1 MALVGKDNFEKMW
14 NFCKAHGFTDAGA
27 AAVVG
32 NGYAESGCSS
42 INLQNN
48 GNRNLGMTDEQYTAA
63 VDNGSYTN
71 FVHDGYGYGCFQL
84 TFWSRKQN
92 FLNFVKTCHVSI
104 GDLEAQMEFF
114 MQELNAGY
122 KSLLN
127 ILRTSNSI
135 SECSNAMVL
144 QFERPAS
151 VGKNATEQQRQDT
164 CNKRANY
171 AQGYYDRFH
180 NNGGAIMGYTNSPL
194 VDCVKKSP
202 NHSGKRNHRID
213 RITPHCVV
221 GQCSA
226 ERIGD
231 CFPAGREA
239 SCNYGIGYD
248 GRVCLIVDEAN
259 RSWCTS
265 SNANDQRAITIEC
278 ASDSTHPYAFKDAC
292 YNKLVKLCIDICK
305 RNGIKKMLWINNKE
319 KALNYEPKA
328 GEGIFT
334 VHRWYANKSC
344 PGDWMYNR
352 MGQLCNEV
360 NAGLSDGSYIPVD
373 QGMTVNYQVKVTASD
388 GLNCRTEPI
397 VKNGNVL
404 MTYPLGT
411 VLTISKEQNGW
422 GFTGAG
428 WVSLPYVEKITE
440 NIGMEDDDM
449 DLAKFK
455 EFYGQMRKELQDN
468 DSSAYSKEAR
478 EWAISNGLIAGN
490 GTQING
496 EPNYMWADI
505 LTREQFV
512 TVLHRFAQMM
522 GKA

>member
-1 MALVGKDNFEKMW
+1 MALIGNNNPEKMF
-14 NFCKAHGFTDAGA
+14 NFLRQQGFTEAGS

-32 NGYAESGCSS
+32 NGYAESGCSP

-48 GNRNLGMTDEQYTAA
+48 GNRELDMTDEQYTAA
-63 VDNGSYTN
+63 VDNGTYTN
-71 FVHDGYGYGCFQL
+71 FVNDKYGYGIFQW
-84 TFWSRKQN
+84 TYWSRKQN
-92 FLNFVKTCHVSI
+92 LLNYAKSKGVSI
-104 GDLEAQMEFF
+104 GDLEMHMNFL

-122 KSLLN
+122 KPLLN
-127 ILRTSNSI
+127 ILRTSNSV
-135 SECSNAMVL
+135 SECSNAFML
-144 QFERPAS
+144 QFERPANQS
-151 VGKNATEQQRQDT
+151 VENQ
-164 CNKRANY
+164 NKRVSYGREFYNKFC
-171 AQGYYDRFH
+171 GK
-180 NNGGAIMGYTNSPL
+180 GGTTMGYTNSPL
-194 VDCVKKSP
+194 VDCVKMSP
-202 NHSGKRNHRID
+202 NHSGKRTHRID

-292 YNKLVKLCIDICK
+292 YKKLVKLCIDICQ

-352 MGQLCNEV
+352 MGQLCDEV
-360 NAGLSDGSYIPVD
+360 NAGLNGCSYNPSE
-373 QGMTVNYQVKVTASD
+373 QGTVVNYQAKVIADD
-388 GLNCRTEPI
+388 GLNCRIQPYVANNNLI
-397 VKNGNVL
+397 
-404 MTYPLGT
+404 MTYPAGT
-411 VLTISKEQNGW
+411 ILTITKEQNGW
-422 GFTGAG
+422 GYTGTG
-428 WVSLPYVEKITE
+428 WVSLDYVEKIQNTVE
-440 NIGMEDDDM
+440 GDDYMTRDQILKEIGDKYITTYSELPDWAKPDM
-449 DLAKFK
+449 
-455 EFYGQMRKELQDN
+455 RELLN
-468 DSSAYSKEAR
+468 
-478 EWAISNGLIAGN
+478 N
-490 GTQING
+490 GTING
-496 EPNYMWADI
+496 GTDYATDPDDI
-505 LTREQFV
+505 NMFMSDIKAIIVAKR
-512 TVLHRFAQMM
+512 MM
-522 GKA
+522 EKR

>member
-1 MALVGKDNFEKMW
+1 MALIGNNNPEKMF
-14 NFCKAHGFTDAGA
+14 NFLRQQGFTEAGS

-32 NGYAESGCSS
+32 NGYAESGCSP

-48 GNRNLGMTDEQYTAA
+48 GNRELDMTDEQYTAA
-63 VDNGSYTN
+63 VDNGTYTN
-71 FVHDGYGYGCFQL
+71 FVNDKYGYGIFQW
-84 TFWSRKQN
+84 TYWSRKQN
-92 FLNFVKTCHVSI
+92 LLNYAKSKGVSI
-104 GDLEAQMEFF
+104 GDLEMHMNFL

-122 KSLLN
+122 KPLLN
-127 ILRTSNSI
+127 ILRTSNSV
-135 SECSNAMVL
+135 SECSNAFML

-151 VGKNATEQQRQDT
+151 QSVENQ
-164 CNKRANY
+164 NKRVSYGREFYNKFC
-171 AQGYYDRFH
+171 GK
-180 NNGGAIMGYTNSPL
+180 GGTTMGYTNSPL
-194 VDCVKKSP
+194 VDCVKMSP
-202 NHSGKRNHRID
+202 NHSGKRTHRID

-292 YNKLVKLCIDICK
+292 YKKLVKLCIDICQ

-352 MGQLCNEV
+352 MGQLCDEV
-360 NAGLSDGSYIPVD
+360 NAGLNGGSYNPPE
-373 QGMTVNYQVKVTASD
+373 QGAVVNYQAKVIADD
-388 GLNCRTEPI
+388 GLNCRIQPYVANNNLI
-397 VKNGNVL
+397 
-404 MTYPLGT
+404 MTYPAGT
-411 VLTISKEQNGW
+411 ILTITKEQNGW
-422 GFTGAG
+422 GYTGTG
-428 WVSLPYVEKITE
+428 WVSLDYVEKIQNTVE
-440 NIGMEDDDM
+440 GDDYMTRDQILKEIGDKYITTYSELPDWAKPDM
-449 DLAKFK
+449 
-455 EFYGQMRKELQDN
+455 RELLN
-468 DSSAYSKEAR
+468 
-478 EWAISNGLIAGN
+478 N
-490 GTQING
+490 GTING
-496 EPNYMWADI
+496 GTDYATDPDDI
-505 LTREQFV
+505 NMFMSDIKAIIVAKR
-512 TVLHRFAQMM
+512 MM
-522 GKA
+522 EKR

>member
-1 MALVGKDNFEKMW
+1 MALIGNNNPEKMF
-14 NFCKAHGFTDAGA
+14 NFLRQQGFTEAGS

-32 NGYAESGCSS
+32 NGYAESGCSP

-48 GNRNLGMTDEQYTAA
+48 GNRELDMTDEQYTAA
-63 VDNGSYTN
+63 VDNGTYTN
-71 FVHDGYGYGCFQL
+71 FVNDKYGYGIFQW
-84 TFWSRKQN
+84 TYWSRKQN
-92 FLNFVKTCHVSI
+92 LLNYAKSKGVSI
-104 GDLEAQMEFF
+104 GDLEMHMNFL

-122 KSLLN
+122 KPLLN
-127 ILRTSNSI
+127 ILRTSNSV
-135 SECSNAMVL
+135 SECSNAFML
-144 QFERPAS
+144 QFERPANQS
-151 VGKNATEQQRQDT
+151 VENQ
-164 CNKRANY
+164 NKRVSYGREFYNKFC
-171 AQGYYDRFH
+171 GK
-180 NNGGAIMGYTNSPL
+180 GGTTMGYTNSPL
-194 VDCVKKSP
+194 VDCVKMSP
-202 NHSGKRNHRID
+202 NHSGKRTHRID

-292 YNKLVKLCIDICK
+292 YKKLVKLCIDICQ

-352 MGQLCNEV
+352 MGQLCDEV
-360 NAGLSDGSYIPVD
+360 NAGLNGGSYNPPE
-373 QGMTVNYQVKVTASD
+373 QGAVVNYQAKVIADD
-388 GLNCRTEPI
+388 GLNCRIQPYVANNNLI
-397 VKNGNVL
+397 
-404 MTYPLGT
+404 MTYPAGT
-411 VLTISKEQNGW
+411 ILTITKEQNGW
-422 GFTGAG
+422 GYTGTG
-428 WVSLPYVEKITE
+428 WVSLDYVEKIQSTVE
-440 NIGMEDDDM
+440 GDDYMTRDQILKEIGDKYITTYSELPDWAKPDM
-449 DLAKFK
+449 
-455 EFYGQMRKELQDN
+455 RELLD
-468 DSSAYSKEAR
+468 
-478 EWAISNGLIAGN
+478 N
-490 GTQING
+490 GTING
-496 EPNYMWADI
+496 GTDYATDPDDI
-505 LTREQFV
+505 NMFMSDIKAIIVAKR
-512 TVLHRFAQMM
+512 MM
-522 GKA
+522 EKR

>member
-1 MALVGKDNFEKMW
+1 MALIGNNNPEKMF
-14 NFCKAHGFTDAGA
+14 NFLRQQGFTEAGS

-32 NGYAESGCSS
+32 SGYAESGCSP

-48 GNRNLGMTDEQYTAA
+48 GNRELDMTDEQYTAA
-63 VDNGSYTN
+63 VDNGTYTN
-71 FVHDGYGYGCFQL
+71 FVNDKYGYGIFQW
-84 TFWSRKQN
+84 TYWSRKQN
-92 FLNFVKTCHVSI
+92 LLNYAKSKGVSI
-104 GDLEAQMEFF
+104 GDLEMHMNFL

-122 KSLLN
+122 KPLLN
-127 ILRTSNSI
+127 ILRTSNSV
-135 SECSNAMVL
+135 SECSNAFML
-144 QFERPAS
+144 QFERPANQS
-151 VGKNATEQQRQDT
+151 VENQ
-164 CNKRANY
+164 NKRVSYGREFYNKFC
-171 AQGYYDRFH
+171 GK
-180 NNGGAIMGYTNSPL
+180 GGTTMGYTNSPL
-194 VDCVKKSP
+194 VDCVKMSP
-202 NHSGKRNHRID
+202 NHSGKRTHRID

-292 YNKLVKLCIDICK
+292 YKKLVKLCIDICQ

-352 MGQLCNEV
+352 MGQLCDEV
-360 NAGLSDGSYIPVD
+360 NAGLNGGSYNPPE
-373 QGMTVNYQVKVTASD
+373 QGAVVNYQAKVIADD
-388 GLNCRTEPI
+388 GLNCRIQPYVANNNLI
-397 VKNGNVL
+397 
-404 MTYPLGT
+404 MTYPAGT
-411 VLTISKEQNGW
+411 ILTITKEQNGW
-422 GFTGAG
+422 GYTGTG
-428 WVSLPYVEKITE
+428 WVSLDYVEKIQNTVE
-440 NIGMEDDDM
+440 GDDYMTRDQILKEIGDKYITTYSELPDWAKPDM
-449 DLAKFK
+449 
-455 EFYGQMRKELQDN
+455 RELLN
-468 DSSAYSKEAR
+468 
-478 EWAISNGLIAGN
+478 N
-490 GTQING
+490 GTING
-496 EPNYMWADI
+496 GTDYATDPDDI
-505 LTREQFV
+505 NMFMSDIKAIIVAKR
-512 TVLHRFAQMM
+512 MM
-522 GKA
+522 EKR

>member
-1 MALVGKDNFEKMW
+1 MALIGNNNPEKMF
-14 NFCKAHGFTDAGA
+14 NFLRQQGFTEAGS

-32 NGYAESGCSS
+32 NGYAESGCSP

-48 GNRNLGMTDEQYTAA
+48 GNRELDMTDEQYTAA
-63 VDNGSYTN
+63 VDNGTYTN
-71 FVHDGYGYGCFQL
+71 FVNDKYGYGIFQW
-84 TFWSRKQN
+84 TYWSRKQN
-92 FLNFVKTCHVSI
+92 LLNYAKSKGVSI
-104 GDLEAQMEFF
+104 GDLEMHMNFL

-122 KSLLN
+122 KPLLN
-127 ILRTSNSI
+127 ILRTSNSV
-135 SECSNAMVL
+135 SECSNAFML
-144 QFERPAS
+144 QFERPANQS
-151 VGKNATEQQRQDT
+151 VENQ
-164 CNKRANY
+164 NKRVSYGQEFYNK
-171 AQGYYDRFH
+171 FCKK
-180 NNGGAIMGYTNSPL
+180 GGTTMGYTNSPL
-194 VDCVKKSP
+194 VDCVKMSP
-202 NHSGKRNHRID
+202 NHSGKRTHRID

-292 YNKLVKLCIDICK
+292 YKKLVKLCIDICQ

-352 MGQLCNEV
+352 MGQLCDEV
-360 NAGLSDGSYIPVD
+360 NAGLNGGSYNPPE
-373 QGMTVNYQVKVTASD
+373 QGAVVNYQAKVIADD
-388 GLNCRTEPI
+388 GLNCRIQPYVANNNLI
-397 VKNGNVL
+397 
-404 MTYPLGT
+404 MTYPAGT
-411 VLTISKEQNGW
+411 ILTITKEQNGW
-422 GFTGAG
+422 GYTGTG
-428 WVSLPYVEKITE
+428 WVSLDYVEKIQNTVE
-440 NIGMEDDDM
+440 GDDYMTRDQILKEIGDKYITTYSELPDWAKPDM
-449 DLAKFK
+449 
-455 EFYGQMRKELQDN
+455 RELLN
-468 DSSAYSKEAR
+468 
-478 EWAISNGLIAGN
+478 N
-490 GTQING
+490 GTING
-496 EPNYMWADI
+496 GTDYATDPDDI
-505 LTREQFV
+505 NMFMSDIKAIIVAKR
-512 TVLHRFAQMM
+512 MM
-522 GKA
+522 EKR

>member
-1 MALVGKDNFEKMW
+1 MALIGNNNPEKMF
-14 NFCKAHGFTDAGA
+14 NFLRQQGFTEAGS

-32 NGYAESGCSS
+32 NGYAESGCSP

-48 GNRNLGMTDEQYTAA
+48 GNRELDMTDEQYTAA
-63 VDNGSYTN
+63 VDNGTYTN
-71 FVHDGYGYGCFQL
+71 FVNDKYGYGIFQW
-84 TFWSRKQN
+84 TYWSRKQTL
-92 FLNFVKTCHVSI
+92 LNYAQSKGVSI
-104 GDLEAQMEFF
+104 GYLEMHMNFL

-122 KSLLN
+122 KPLLN
-127 ILRTSNSI
+127 ILRTSNSV
-135 SECSNAMVL
+135 SECSNAFML
-144 QFERPAS
+144 QFERPANQS
-151 VGKNATEQQRQDT
+151 VENQ
-164 CNKRANY
+164 NKRVSYGREFYNKFC
-171 AQGYYDRFH
+171 GK
-180 NNGGAIMGYTNSPL
+180 GGTTMGYTNSPL
-194 VDCVKKSP
+194 VDCVKMSP
-202 NHSGKRNHRID
+202 NHSGKRTHRID

-292 YNKLVKLCIDICK
+292 YKKLVKLCIDICQ

-352 MGQLCNEV
+352 MGQLCDEV
-360 NAGLSDGSYIPVD
+360 NAGLNGGSYNPPE
-373 QGMTVNYQVKVTASD
+373 QGAVVNYQAKVIADD
-388 GLNCRTEPI
+388 GLNCRIQPYVANNNLI
-397 VKNGNVL
+397 
-404 MTYPLGT
+404 MTYPAGT
-411 VLTISKEQNGW
+411 ILTITKEQNGW
-422 GFTGAG
+422 GYTGTG
-428 WVSLPYVEKITE
+428 WVSLDYVEKIQNTVE
-440 NIGMEDDDM
+440 GDDYMTRDQILKEIGDKYITTYSELPDWAKPDM
-449 DLAKFK
+449 
-455 EFYGQMRKELQDN
+455 RELLN
-468 DSSAYSKEAR
+468 
-478 EWAISNGLIAGN
+478 N
-490 GTQING
+490 GTING
-496 EPNYMWADI
+496 GTDYATDPDDI
-505 LTREQFV
+505 NMFMSDIKAIIVAKR
-512 TVLHRFAQMM
+512 MM
-522 GKA
+522 EKR

>member
-1 MALVGKDNFEKMW
+1 MALIGNNNPEKMF
-14 NFCKAHGFTDAGA
+14 NFLRQQGFTEAGS

-32 NGYAESGCSS
+32 NGYAESGCSP

-48 GNRNLGMTDEQYTAA
+48 GNRELDMTDEQYTAA
-63 VDNGSYTN
+63 VDNGTYTN
-71 FVHDGYGYGCFQL
+71 FVNDKYGYGIFQW
-84 TFWSRKQN
+84 TYWSRKQN
-92 FLNFVKTCHVSI
+92 LLNYAKSKGVSI
-104 GDLEAQMEFF
+104 GDLEMHMNFL

-122 KSLLN
+122 KPLLN
-127 ILRTSNSI
+127 ILRTSNSV
-135 SECSNAMVL
+135 SECSNAFML
-144 QFERPAS
+144 QFERPANQS
-151 VGKNATEQQRQDT
+151 VENQ
-164 CNKRANY
+164 NKRVSYGREFYNKFC
-171 AQGYYDRFH
+171 GK
-180 NNGGAIMGYTNSPL
+180 GGITMGYTNSPL
-194 VDCVKKSP
+194 VDCVKMSP
-202 NHSGKRNHRID
+202 NHSGKRTHRID

-292 YNKLVKLCIDICK
+292 YKKLVKLCIDICQ

-352 MGQLCNEV
+352 MGQLCDEV
-360 NAGLSDGSYIPVD
+360 NAGLNGGSYNPPE
-373 QGMTVNYQVKVTASD
+373 QGTVVNYQAKVIADD
-388 GLNCRTEPI
+388 GLNCRIQPYVANNNLI
-397 VKNGNVL
+397 
-404 MTYPLGT
+404 MTYPAGT
-411 VLTISKEQNGW
+411 ILTITKEQNGW
-422 GFTGAG
+422 GYTGTG
-428 WVSLPYVEKITE
+428 WVSLDYVEKIQSTVE
-440 NIGMEDDDM
+440 GDDYMTRDQILKEIGDKYITTYSELPDWAKPDM
-449 DLAKFK
+449 
-455 EFYGQMRKELQDN
+455 RELLD
-468 DSSAYSKEAR
+468 
-478 EWAISNGLIAGN
+478 N
-490 GTQING
+490 GTING
-496 EPNYMWADI
+496 GTDYATDPDDI
-505 LTREQFV
+505 NMFMSDIKAIIVAKR
-512 TVLHRFAQMM
+512 MM
-522 GKA
+522 EKR

>member
-1 MALVGKDNFEKMW
+1 MALIGNNNPEKMF
-14 NFCKAHGFTDAGA
+14 NFLRQQGFTEAGS

-32 NGYAESGCSS
+32 NGYAESGCSP

-48 GNRNLGMTDEQYTAA
+48 GNRELDMTDEQYTAA
-63 VDNGSYTN
+63 VDNGTYTN
-71 FVHDGYGYGCFQL
+71 CVNDKYGYGIFQW
-84 TFWSRKQN
+84 TYWSRKQN
-92 FLNFVKTCHVSI
+92 LLNYAKSKGVSI
-104 GDLEAQMEFF
+104 GDLEMHMNFL

-122 KSLLN
+122 KPLLN
-127 ILRTSNSI
+127 ILRTSNSV
-135 SECSNAMVL
+135 SECSNAFML
-144 QFERPAS
+144 QFERPANQS
-151 VGKNATEQQRQDT
+151 VENQ
-164 CNKRANY
+164 NKRVSYGREFYNKFC
-171 AQGYYDRFH
+171 GK
-180 NNGGAIMGYTNSPL
+180 GGTTMGYTNSPL
-194 VDCVKKSP
+194 VDCVKMSP
-202 NHSGKRNHRID
+202 NHSGKRTHRID

-292 YNKLVKLCIDICK
+292 YKKLVKLCIDICQ

-352 MGQLCNEV
+352 MGQLCDEV
-360 NAGLSDGSYIPVD
+360 NAGLNGGSYNPPE
-373 QGMTVNYQVKVTASD
+373 QGAVVNYQAKVIADD
-388 GLNCRTEPI
+388 GLNCRIQPYVANNNLI
-397 VKNGNVL
+397 
-404 MTYPLGT
+404 MTYPAGT
-411 VLTISKEQNGW
+411 ILTITKEQNGW
-422 GFTGAG
+422 GYTGTG
-428 WVSLPYVEKITE
+428 WVSLDYVEKIQNTVE
-440 NIGMEDDDM
+440 GDDYMTRDQILKEIGDKYITTYSELPDWAKPDM
-449 DLAKFK
+449 
-455 EFYGQMRKELQDN
+455 RELLN
-468 DSSAYSKEAR
+468 
-478 EWAISNGLIAGN
+478 N
-490 GTQING
+490 GTING
-496 EPNYMWADI
+496 GTDYATDPDDI
-505 LTREQFV
+505 NMFMSDIKAIIVAKR
-512 TVLHRFAQMM
+512 MM
-522 GKA
+522 EKR

>member
-1 MALVGKDNFEKMW
+1 MALIGNNNPEKMF
-14 NFCKAHGFTDAGA
+14 NFLRQQGFTEAGS

-32 NGYAESGCSS
+32 NGYAESGCSP

-48 GNRNLGMTDEQYTAA
+48 GNRELDMTDEQYTAA
-63 VDNGSYTN
+63 VDNGTYTN
-71 FVHDGYGYGCFQL
+71 FVNDKYGYGIFQW
-84 TFWSRKQN
+84 TYWSRKQN
-92 FLNFVKTCHVSI
+92 LLNYAKSKGVSI
-104 GDLEAQMEFF
+104 GDLEMHMNFL

-122 KSLLN
+122 KPLLN
-127 ILRTSNSI
+127 ILRTSNSV
-135 SECSNAMVL
+135 SECSNAFML
-144 QFERPAS
+144 QFERPANQS
-151 VGKNATEQQRQDT
+151 VENQ
-164 CNKRANY
+164 NKRVSYGREFYNKFC
-171 AQGYYDRFH
+171 GK
-180 NNGGAIMGYTNSPL
+180 GGTTMGYTNSPL
-194 VDCVKKSP
+194 VDCVKMSP
-202 NHSGKRNHRID
+202 NHSGKRTHRID

-292 YNKLVKLCIDICK
+292 YKKLVKLCIDICQ

-352 MGQLCNEV
+352 MGQLCDEV
-360 NAGLSDGSYIPVD
+360 NAGLNGGSYNPPE
-373 QGMTVNYQVKVTASD
+373 QGAVVNYQAKVIADD
-388 GLNCRTEPI
+388 GLNCRIQPYVANNNLI
-397 VKNGNVL
+397 
-404 MTYPLGT
+404 MTYPAGT
-411 VLTISKEQNGW
+411 ILTITKEQNGW
-422 GFTGAG
+422 GYTGTG
-428 WVSLPYVEKITE
+428 WVSLDYVKKIQNTVE
-440 NIGMEDDDM
+440 GDDYMTRDQILKEIGDKYITTYSELPDWAKPDM
-449 DLAKFK
+449 
-455 EFYGQMRKELQDN
+455 RELLN
-468 DSSAYSKEAR
+468 
-478 EWAISNGLIAGN
+478 N
-490 GTQING
+490 GTING
-496 EPNYMWADI
+496 GTDYATDPDDI
-505 LTREQFV
+505 NMFMSDIKAIIVAKR
-512 TVLHRFAQMM
+512 MM
-522 GKA
+522 EKR

>member
-1 MALVGKDNFEKMW
+1 MALIGNNNPEKMF
-14 NFCKAHGFTDAGA
+14 NFLRQQGFTEAGS

-32 NGYAESGCSS
+32 NGYAESGCSP

-48 GNRNLGMTDEQYTAA
+48 GNRELDMTDEQYTAA
-63 VDNGSYTN
+63 VDNGTYTN
-71 FVHDGYGYGCFQL
+71 FVNDKSGYGIFQW
-84 TFWSRKQN
+84 TYWSRKQN
-92 FLNFVKTCHVSI
+92 LLNYAKSKGVSI
-104 GDLEAQMEFF
+104 GDLEMHMNFL

-122 KSLLN
+122 KPLLN
-127 ILRTSNSI
+127 ILRTSNSV
-135 SECSNAMVL
+135 SECSNAFML
-144 QFERPAS
+144 QFERPANQS
-151 VGKNATEQQRQDT
+151 VENQ
-164 CNKRANY
+164 NKRVSYGREFYNKFC
-171 AQGYYDRFH
+171 GK
-180 NNGGAIMGYTNSPL
+180 GGTTMGYTNSPL
-194 VDCVKKSP
+194 VDCVKMSP
-202 NHSGKRNHRID
+202 NHSGKRTHRID

-292 YNKLVKLCIDICK
+292 YKKLVKLCIDICQ

-352 MGQLCNEV
+352 MGQLCDEV
-360 NAGLSDGSYIPVD
+360 NAGLNGGSYNPPE
-373 QGMTVNYQVKVTASD
+373 QGAVVNYQAKVIADD
-388 GLNCRTEPI
+388 GLNCRIQPYVANNNLI
-397 VKNGNVL
+397 
-404 MTYPLGT
+404 MTYPAGT
-411 VLTISKEQNGW
+411 ILTITKEQNGW
-422 GFTGAG
+422 GYTGTG
-428 WVSLPYVEKITE
+428 WVSLDYVEKIQNTVE
-440 NIGMEDDDM
+440 GDDYMTRDQILKEIGDKYITTYSELPDWAKPDM
-449 DLAKFK
+449 
-455 EFYGQMRKELQDN
+455 RELLN
-468 DSSAYSKEAR
+468 
-478 EWAISNGLIAGN
+478 N
-490 GTQING
+490 GTING
-496 EPNYMWADI
+496 GTDYATDPDDI
-505 LTREQFV
+505 NMFMSDIKAIIVAKR
-512 TVLHRFAQMM
+512 MM
-522 GKA
+522 EKR

>member
-1 MALVGKDNFEKMW
+1 MALVGNDNPEKMF
-14 NFCKAHGFTDAGA
+14 NFLRQQGFTEAGS

-48 GNRNLGMTDEQYTAA
+48 GNRELDMTDEQYTAA
-63 VDNGSYTN
+63 VDNGTYTN
-71 FVHDGYGYGCFQL
+71 FVNDKYGYGIFQW
-84 TFWSRKQN
+84 TYWSRKQN
-92 FLNFVKTCHVSI
+92 LLNYAKSKGVSI
-104 GDLEAQMEFF
+104 GDLEIHMNFL

-122 KSLLN
+122 KPLLN
-127 ILRTSNSI
+127 ILRTSNSV
-135 SECSNAMVL
+135 SECSNAFML
-144 QFERPAS
+144 QFERPANQS
-151 VGKNATEQQRQDT
+151 VENQ
-164 CNKRANY
+164 NKRVSYGQEFYNK
-171 AQGYYDRFH
+171 FCKK
-180 NNGGAIMGYTNSPL
+180 GGTTMGYTNSPL
-194 VDCVKKSP
+194 VDCVKMSP
-202 NHSGKRNHRID
+202 NHSGKRTHRID

-292 YNKLVKLCIDICK
+292 YKKLVKLCIDICQ

-352 MGQLCNEV
+352 MGQLCDEV
-360 NAGLSDGSYIPVD
+360 NAGLNGCSYNPSE
-373 QGMTVNYQVKVTASD
+373 QGTVVNYQAKVIADD
-388 GLNCRTEPI
+388 GLNCRDEP
-397 VKNGNVL
+397 NGTIL
-404 MTYPLGT
+404 MAYPNGAI
-411 VLTISKEQNGW
+411 LTITQEKNGW

-428 WVSLPYVEKITE
+428 WVSLQWVEKISD
-440 NIGMEDDDM
+440 NIMQEDDDM

-455 EFYGQMRKELQDN
+455 EFWNQMRKELQDN
-468 DSSAYSKEAR
+468 DSSAYSKAAR
-478 EWAISNGLIAGN
+478 EWATSTGLIAGN

-512 TVLHRFAQMM
+512 TVLYRFAQMM

>member
-1 MALVGKDNFEKMW
+1 MALIGNNNPEKMF
-14 NFCKAHGFTDAGA
+14 NFLRQQGFTEAGS

-32 NGYAESGCSS
+32 NGYAESGCSP

-48 GNRNLGMTDEQYTAA
+48 GNRELDMTDEQYTAA
-63 VDNGSYTN
+63 VDNGTYTN
-71 FVHDGYGYGCFQL
+71 FVNDKYGYGIFQW
-84 TFWSRKQN
+84 TYWSRKQN
-92 FLNFVKTCHVSI
+92 LLNYAKSKGVSI
-104 GDLEAQMEFF
+104 GDLEMHMNFL

-122 KSLLN
+122 KPLLN
-127 ILRTSNSI
+127 ILRTSNSV
-135 SECSNAMVL
+135 SECSNAFML
-144 QFERPAS
+144 QFERPANQS
-151 VGKNATEQQRQDT
+151 VENQ
-164 CNKRANY
+164 NKRVSYGREFYNKFC
-171 AQGYYDRFH
+171 GK
-180 NNGGAIMGYTNSPL
+180 GGTTMGYTNSPL
-194 VDCVKKSP
+194 VDCVKMSP
-202 NHSGKRNHRID
+202 NHSGKRTHRID

-292 YNKLVKLCIDICK
+292 YKKLVKLCIDICQ

-352 MGQLCNEV
+352 MGQLCDEV
-360 NAGLSDGSYIPVD
+360 NAGLNGGSYNPPE
-373 QGMTVNYQVKVTASD
+373 QGAVVNYQAKVIADD
-388 GLNCRTEPI
+388 GLNCRIQPYVANNNLI
-397 VKNGNVL
+397 
-404 MTYPLGT
+404 MTYPAGT
-411 VLTISKEQNGW
+411 ILTITKEQNGW
-422 GFTGAG
+422 GYTGTG
-428 WVSLPYVEKITE
+428 WVSLDYVEKIQNTVE
-440 NIGMEDDDM
+440 GDDYMTRDQILKEIGDKYITTYSELPDWAKPDM
-449 DLAKFK
+449 
-455 EFYGQMRKELQDN
+455 RELLN
-468 DSSAYSKEAR
+468 
-478 EWAISNGLIAGN
+478 N
-490 GTQING
+490 GTING
-496 EPNYMWADI
+496 GTDYATDHDDI
-505 LTREQFV
+505 NMFMSDIKAIIVAKR
-512 TVLHRFAQMM
+512 MM
-522 GKA
+522 EKR

>member
-1 MALVGKDNFEKMW
+1 MALIGNNNPEKMF
-14 NFCKAHGFTDAGA
+14 NFLRQQGFTEAGS

-32 NGYAESGCSS
+32 NGYAESGCSP

-48 GNRNLGMTDEQYTAA
+48 GNRELDMTDEQYTAA
-63 VDNGSYTN
+63 VDNGTYTN
-71 FVHDGYGYGCFQL
+71 FVNDKYGYGIFQW
-84 TFWSRKQN
+84 TYWSRKQN
-92 FLNFVKTCHVSI
+92 LLNYAKSKGVSI
-104 GDLEAQMEFF
+104 GDLEMHMNFL

-122 KSLLN
+122 KPLLN
-127 ILRTSNSI
+127 ILRTSNSV
-135 SECSNAMVL
+135 SECSNAFML
-144 QFERPAS
+144 QFERPANQS
-151 VGKNATEQQRQDT
+151 VENQ
-164 CNKRANY
+164 NKRVSYGREFYNKFC
-171 AQGYYDRFH
+171 GK
-180 NNGGAIMGYTNSPL
+180 GGTTMGYTNSPL
-194 VDCVKKSP
+194 VDCVKMSP
-202 NHSGKRNHRID
+202 NHSGKRTHRID

-292 YNKLVKLCIDICK
+292 YKKLVKLCIDICQ

-352 MGQLCNEV
+352 MGQLCDEV
-360 NAGLSDGSYIPVD
+360 NAGLNGGSYNPPE
-373 QGMTVNYQVKVTASD
+373 QGAVVNYQVKVIADD
-388 GLNCRTEPI
+388 GLNCRIQPYVANNNLI
-397 VKNGNVL
+397 
-404 MTYPLGT
+404 MTYPAGT
-411 VLTISKEQNGW
+411 ILTITKEQNGW
-422 GFTGAG
+422 GYTGTG
-428 WVSLPYVEKITE
+428 WVSLDYVEKIQNTVE
-440 NIGMEDDDM
+440 GDDYMTRDQILKEIGDKYITTYSELPDWAKPDM
-449 DLAKFK
+449 
-455 EFYGQMRKELQDN
+455 RELLN
-468 DSSAYSKEAR
+468 
-478 EWAISNGLIAGN
+478 N
-490 GTQING
+490 GTING
-496 EPNYMWADI
+496 GTDYATDPDDI
-505 LTREQFV
+505 NMFMSDIKAIIVAKR
-512 TVLHRFAQMM
+512 MM
-522 GKA
+522 EKR